1 MMIFE
6 SGRQSLAQSLGMNPT
21 ERSPTASPTRATT
34 LDINDS
40 LATQLAL
47 GPAQKLL
54 RLLVAY
60 ELDRLLLWRDPTF
73 SRPPLAAFTSYTP
86 DTDKV

>member
-1 MMIFE
+1 M
-6 SGRQSLAQSLGMNPT
+6 SPT
-21 ERSPTASPTRATT
+21 DRSPTASPTRATT
-34 LDINDS
+34 LDISDS
-40 LATQLAL
+40 LTTQLAL

-73 SRPPLAAFTSYTP
+73 SRPPLAAVASYSP
-86 DTDKV
+86 DTDKVRRWVSDAWPWQSCRAP